1 MEKKFLEKKENLDI
15 YEIHYNSEEVNKAE
29 RELINYVNTKYN
41 IPGFRRGKTPVRII
55 KNFLGDNYKPMLEEE
70 ITKDLSDE
78 FKDEKVI
85 LPPTISDIKWENDE
99 LIVSVQLHR
108 QPEIE
113 LKDYI
118 GLKLKTISTADSV
131 EKFIENRIKEL
142 RDQNALLEPKEGPA
156 EVGDMVKLIYSIEK
170 DGKLISENKEQ
181 EISITDDEFRPIAKN
196 AIGKKAN
203 EEFDFEREF
212 SDSKNKYRYFGKIQ
226 EVLKKTIP
234 ELNDEFVKTV
244 EPELNTLEEL
254 NTKIREEGIKQIE
267 EWKESILRNQVNAKL
282 PELIDLK
289 ISPETMDMYL
299 ATAINNMKKDKV
311 YEQYLQQADGDFE
324 KLSKE
329 LRESIINEIKSSRF
343 IEEVSKKEN
352 LEVTDE
358 EIMEMAEPLSKNWGV
373 SVDRAKKMIEAK
385 EEIKDELKGSLINKK
400 VLELIIEKAEIEE
413 TSSQDKKSVETADKD
428 GETKEENVK
437 TKEEPDTKKGE
448 DKEENKK
455 D

>member
-15 YEIHYNSEEVNKAE
+15 YEIYYNSEEVNKAE

-41 IPGFRRGKTPVRII
+41 IPGFRRGKTPVRVI
-55 KNFLGDNYKPMLEEE
+55 KNFLGDNYKSMLEEE

-131 EKFIENRIKEL
+131 EKFVENRIKEL
-142 RDQNALLEPKEGPA
+142 RDQNALLEPKEDPA

-254 NTKIREEGIKQIE
+254 NAKIREEGIKQIE

-311 YEQYLQQADGDFE
+311 YEQYLQQAGGDFE

-385 EEIKDELKGSLINKK
+385 EEIKDELKGSLMNKK

-413 TSSQDKKSVETADKD
+413 TSSEDAKAVETADKD
-428 GETKEENVK
+428 GETKEENVE
-437 TKEEPDTKKGE
+437 TKKEPDTEKNE